1 LTVLACT
8 TAALK
13 QHQSYTLEY
22 RIIHKDQSIRWIH
35 EQGMPIYDDNN
46 QPLYLQG
53 AIFDITKNKQT
64 EIELE
69 KAKQLAE
76 QASQFK
82 SDFLSNMSHE
92 IRTPMNAIIGLGYLT
107 LKTDLNPQQR
117 DYVSKIKNASQSLL
131 NLINDILD
139 FSKIEADKLHLES
152 VSFQLETIFE
162 HLADLFHL
170 NSYNKCI
177 S

>member
-1 LTVLACT
+1 VT
-8 TAALK
+8 T
-13 QHQSYTLEY
+13 
-22 RIIHKDQSIRWIH
+22 
-35 EQGMPIYDDNN
+35 
-46 QPLYLQG
+46 
-53 AIFDITKNKQT
+53 IFDITKNKQT

-162 HLADLFHL
+162 HLADLFQLTIEEENLELIFDVSPKIPATLIGDPRLSHKNFTCL
-170 NSYNKCI
+170 YG
-177 S
+177 